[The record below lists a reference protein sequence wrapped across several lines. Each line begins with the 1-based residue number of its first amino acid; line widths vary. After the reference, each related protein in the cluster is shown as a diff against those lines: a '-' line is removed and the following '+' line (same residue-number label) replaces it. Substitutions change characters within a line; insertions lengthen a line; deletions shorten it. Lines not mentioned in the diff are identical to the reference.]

1 MATEVQNGQRVEMR
15 AANRPHAHSPEPS
28 MGLSQT
34 ARRYAA
40 KAARMGIDNPEDLMD
55 FEAAQKRPLDEHLRR
70 SRIKTY
76 KPVLDDR
83 PWRTF
88 KTTAEYRQWCN
99 DELPAWLGYGT
110 GTG

>member
-1 MATEVQNGQRVEMR
+1 MREKWEDGQTQPQSRD
-15 AANRPHAHSPEPS
+15 HH
-28 MGLSQT
+28 LSKT

-40 KAARMGIDNPEDLMD
+40 KAKRMGIDNPEDLMD
-55 FEAAQKRPLDEHLRR
+55 FEAAQRRSLTEHLQR

-83 PWRTF
+83 PWRAF

-99 DELPAWLGYGT
+99 DELPAWLGYGSD
-110 GTG
+110 